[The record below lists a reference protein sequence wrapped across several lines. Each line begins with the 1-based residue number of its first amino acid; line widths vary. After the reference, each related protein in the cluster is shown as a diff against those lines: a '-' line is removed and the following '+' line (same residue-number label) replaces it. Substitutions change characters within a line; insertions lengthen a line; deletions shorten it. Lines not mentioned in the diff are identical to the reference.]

1 MCGTGC
7 HLWVGVLVFD
17 LQTLFDKVETTILGA
32 KSNPKLSLAAL
43 RKDHRCGRLWPGS
56 FLKQEMLIPTLFLH
70 PIHLTSI
77 LTKSQLARG
86 DHFQVCCLG
95 IPDINSIQVTCWTV
109 QLWWSRAL
117 AFTLCCLRCLGS
129 AGSGTPPK
137 SPQRACKCCLP
148 PRADPHNAQGLLNM
162 SLRAS
167 GQGTC
172 FPASKLLLLL
182 LLLWLRTRV

>member
-1 MCGTGC
+1 MMCGTGC

-77 LTKSQLARG
+77 LTNKVAVGKRG
-86 DHFQVCCLG
+86 SFPSVLSGNSGHQQHPSDLLDSTAVVKQGLG
-95 IPDINSIQVTCWTV
+95 IYT
-109 QLWWSRAL
+109 
-117 AFTLCCLRCLGS
+117 
-129 AGSGTPPK
+129 
-137 SPQRACKCCLP
+137 
-148 PRADPHNAQGLLNM
+148 
-162 SLRAS
+162 
-167 GQGTC
+167 
-172 FPASKLLLLL
+172 LLLAVPGQCWKWNPSEEPAESVQVLFATEG
-182 LLLWLRTRV
+182 RSP